1 MSDQEDDKK
10 ILNEDASQPED
21 ENQPKIDSENQTQT
35 DQNQNFETTSDGNET
50 KTENLVENQE
60 ISADE
65 KKIDESE
72 SSSHQVIHKKDGRL
86 HIYVRQDKYKG
97 ELKSKNW
104 VGRLYIDG
112 KQKISSSGTTNLDEA
127 IPILEKWY
135 DDVLAESERL
145 KKQSAQSE
153 VVESQTSLETEKS
166 ITNEQPVQTA
176 QTSENENLNQNTDNK
191 PIEQENPVQS
201 AESTNV
207 SKSEQ
212 VKNKLSNIFGKI
224 KDIKIKKPTLPGSKS
239 PKISSGLKNN
249 FKSKLEGFFKSKLG
263 KSSVQGEEIL
273 GVELSNKEIRL
284 AQITT
289 NKANQWVLEKFDTHK
304 IEIADESSVLDNAE
318 KFTEELRLVIQKNKI
333 TTPNAALSI
342 PVTSAIIRVVTA
354 PLMKD
359 EELQKAIETNSLWEN
374 LVQLTDNLDDYSI
387 FHQVINKNEKAN
399 TMDILF
405 VASKL
410 ADINSYTTI
419 IKNAGLNPVII
430 ETTVAVILLLVVGAV
445 AVMLRTINSSSAKN
459 PGAVIDSSSIVK
471 SVTVLF
477 PI

>member
-21 ENQPKIDSENQTQT
+21 ENQPKIDSENQTPT

-72 SSSHQVIHKKDGRL
+72 SPSHQVIHKKDGRL

-153 VVESQTSLETEKS
+153 VVESQTNLETEKS

-176 QTSENENLNQNTDNK
+176 QTSENENLIQNTDNT

-224 KDIKIKKPTLPGSKS
+224 KDIKIKKPTLPGIKS
-239 PKISSGLKNN
+239 QKTSSGLKNN

-284 AQITT
+284 AQI
-289 NKANQWVLEKFDTHK
+289 
-304 IEIADESSVLDNAE
+304 
-318 KFTEELRLVIQKNKI
+318 
-333 TTPNAALSI
+333 LSLI
-342 PVTSAIIRVVTA
+342 HI
-354 PLMKD
+354 
-359 EELQKAIETNSLWEN
+359 
-374 LVQLTDNLDDYSI
+374 
-387 FHQVINKNEKAN
+387 
-399 TMDILF
+399 
-405 VASKL
+405 
-410 ADINSYTTI
+410 
-419 IKNAGLNPVII
+419 
-430 ETTVAVILLLVVGAV
+430 
-445 AVMLRTINSSSAKN
+445 
-459 PGAVIDSSSIVK
+459 
-471 SVTVLF
+471 
-477 PI
+477 